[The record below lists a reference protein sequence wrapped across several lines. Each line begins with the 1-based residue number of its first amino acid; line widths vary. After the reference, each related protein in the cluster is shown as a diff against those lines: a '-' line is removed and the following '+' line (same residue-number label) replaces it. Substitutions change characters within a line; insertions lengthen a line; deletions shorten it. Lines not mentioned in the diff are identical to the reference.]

1 MTHHSS
7 FTDRPII
14 QWRSD
19 PEMKTKLLVAALL
32 ATSMIT
38 ACSGVM
44 DSAQPARQT
53 YMLMPAAQASGTAND
68 GQAPALSV
76 NLSAVPGLD
85 TDRIQALNSDAQLK
99 RYANARW
106 PDHLPEVLGS
116 VVQRSLAASGRFSA
130 VKQSDRASG
139 NGWLLQLE
147 VQKFYGLQSASGS
160 TNSVVVEMSGSIE
173 CADNKETFTL
183 SDSQAVSEDRLSIVV
198 AAHQRGLDD
207 VTRQMLEK
215 IEGKCP

>member
-1 MTHHSS
+1 MILHNS
-7 FTDRPII
+7 FTARPII

-19 PEMKTKLLVAALL
+19 PEMKTKPLLAVLM

-53 YMLMPAAQASGTAND
+53 YMLMPSAQASGTAND
-68 GQAPALSV
+68 GQGPVLSV
-76 NLSAVPGLD
+76 SLGAVPGLD
-85 TDRIQALNSDAQLK
+85 TDRIQALDSDAQLK

-130 VKQSDRASG
+130 VEQSERASG
-139 NGWLLQLE
+139 DGWMLQLE
-147 VQKFYGLQSASGS
+147 VQKFYGLQSTSGS
-160 TNSVVVEMSGSIE
+160 TNSIVVEVSGSIE
-173 CADNKETFTL
+173 CAGNKETFTL
-183 SDSQAVSEDRLSIVV
+183 SDSQPVSEDRLSIVV
-198 AAHQRGLDD
+198 AAHQRGLDN
-207 VTRQMLEK
+207 VTRQMLER
-215 IEGKCP
+215 INGACS